1 MIPLAVVTPAT
12 AGGTPGRAD
21 GGRTRAGTL
30 VGMKGLW
37 TPAWIARHV
46 LALVAIAGCLALG
59 WWQFSRASGGNTLSW
74 GYTFE
79 WPVFAGFFAFLWF
92 REVQLARRPP
102 RPPAD
107 DAEPDDGAGPGARP
121 QRLPGAPVTVGRP
134 VRIAV
139 APPPDEDDPELD
151 AYNDYLAWL
160 AAHPGAG
167 PADYRRHQSKQSS
180 TK

>member
-1 MIPLAVVTPAT
+1 
-12 AGGTPGRAD
+12 
-21 GGRTRAGTL
+21 
-30 VGMKGLW
+30 MKGLW

-46 LALVAIAGCLALG
+46 LALVAVAGCLALG

-102 RPPAD
+102 APPAD
-107 DAEPDDGAGPGARP
+107 PDLDETPT
-121 QRLPGAPVTVGRP
+121 RLPGSPVTVGRP
-134 VRIAV
+134 VRVPV
-139 APPPDEDDPELD
+139 AAAPTEDDPELD

-167 PADYRRHQSKQSS
+167 PADYPGYSHKS
-180 TK
+180 